1 MNNKIALVTGATRG
15 IGHSI
20 ALQLAKDGY
29 TVVGTA
35 TSEAGA
41 QSIQA
46 AFDAGNYSGLGVKLD
61 VRDEANIQAVLTLI
75 QEQYGPL
82 SILINNA
89 GITRDNLLLRMKQD
103 QWDEV
108 IDTNLTSVFRLTKL
122 ALRPMLKQRYGRI
135 VNISSVVG
143 VMGNPGQAN
152 YVAAKAGLIGF
163 TKSLALELANAGITV
178 NAVAPGFIV
187 TAMTD
192 ELDEAQIEAIMNR
205 VPMKRMGAPE
215 DIAHAVRF
223 LIDPQSSYIT
233 GQTLH
238 VNGGMCMV

>member
-15 IGHSI
+15 IGQSI
-20 ALQLAKDGY
+20 ALTLAKDGY
-29 TVVGTA
+29 TVIGTA

-46 AFDAGNYSGLGVKLD
+46 AFDAENYTGLGVKLD

-89 GITRDNLLLRMKQD
+89 GITRDNLLLRMKQE
-103 QWDEV
+103 QWDDV

-205 VPMKRMGAPE
+205 VPMKRMGAPK